1 MNEKMEKLTEMLQK
15 GVEEYFKSDTYK
27 ILLNT
32 LAKFHNYSYGNCILI
47 AQQMPT
53 ASYVAGYQSWKHNF
67 HRQVKK
73 HERSIRII
81 SPTKYKT
88 KDDDGNEVERQ
99 GFKAASVFDISQ
111 TEQIPDMDIV
121 PIGIPELT
129 GDIENYTGLITA
141 CTLISP
147 VNIMYDSIAGGVK
160 GYFSDSEQKIVIN
173 TGMSQKHTAH
183 TILHEICHAKIH
195 NHEIMK
201 DAKKDRH
208 TMETEAESVSYIC
221 SKYFGF
227 DTSEYSFPYIASW
240 SSGKEHEQLL
250 RSSMITIQKTADEI
264 IKAIEE
270 EMRNMI

>member
-1 MNEKMEKLTEMLQK
+1 MNDKMKSLTDMLQR
-15 GVEEYFKSDTYK
+15 GVEEYFHSDTYK

-32 LAKFHNYSYGNCILI
+32 MAKFHNYSYGNCILI

-53 ASYVAGYQSWKHNF
+53 AQYVAGYQSWKRNF

-73 HERSIRII
+73 LEKSIRII
-81 SPTKYKT
+81 SPTTYKV
-88 KDDDGNEVERQ
+88 KDDDGNETERQ

-111 TEQIPDMDIV
+111 TEPIPDMDIV
-121 PIGIPELT
+121 PIGVPELT
-129 GDIENYTGLITA
+129 GDVEGYTGLITA

-147 VNIMYDSIAGGVK
+147 VNISYDSLSGGVK

-173 TGMSQKHTAH
+173 VGMSQKHTAH
-183 TILHEICHAKIH
+183 TLLHEICHAKIH

-240 SSGKEHEQLL
+240 AGKEHEQML
-250 RSSMITIQKTADEI
+250 RSCMITIQRTADEI
-264 IKAIEE
+264 IKSIEE
-270 EMRNMI
+270 ELQ